1 MLKKIR
7 YKFIVIAMLTITIVT
22 FGIFSII
29 LIDTYARVN
38 KQGEKLIDVIIEN
51 NGKIP
56 EYSEKSSSNATDFNR
71 ETRFQTRYFVVVTDD
86 RNNIISTNTNY
97 VASVTNDDAKTIIN
111 EIQGKNENV
120 FNKILNDIQNKEQQ
134 SGFYKIYKY
143 KKIKNADGNNVIIF
157 LDMAKEI
164 GSFKELLYKG
174 TIIVISGLII
184 VFVFVSISSKKIMKP
199 IEENIEKQKE
209 FITDAG
215 HELKTPVAVILAN
228 IDVLEMTQDVK
239 NNEWIA
245 SIKNQ
250 ALRLDRLIKS
260 LLKLSRL
267 EERNITSEKETFSIT
282 QVIRDEVN
290 NFKALAKGKKII
302 FDCQKDIDILADR
315 REMEQLVTIFLDN
328 AIKYT
333 TENGVI
339 KIHANSKGKQLKLRF
354 SNNCDNLNEINI
366 DRLFDRFYR
375 DDKSRNKKKEGY
387 GIGLS
392 VAKSIADLY
401 KGKIY
406 VNKGKNNVIS
416 FTIILNNVVSSIK
429 D

>member
-29 LIDTYARVN
+29 LIDTYARIN

-56 EYSEKSSSNATDFNR
+56 EYSEKSSSNATDFNK

-86 RNNIISTNTNY
+86 KNNIISTNTNY
-97 VASVTNDDAKTIIN
+97 VASVTNDDAKAIIK
-111 EIQGKNENV
+111 EIQEKS
-120 FNKILNDIQNKEQQ
+120 KQN
-134 SGFYKIYKY
+134 GFYKIYKY
-143 KKIKNADGNNVIIF
+143 KKTKDVDGNNIIIF

-164 GSFKELLYKG
+164 GSFRELLYKG

-184 VFVFVSISSKKIMKP
+184 VFVFVSFLSKKIIKP
-199 IEENIEKQKE
+199 IEESIEKQKE
-209 FITDAG
+209 FITDAS

-228 IDVLEMTQDVK
+228 IDVLEMTQDAK
-239 NNEWIA
+239 DNEWIE

-250 ALRLDRLIKS
+250 ALRLDKLIKS

-267 EERNITSEKETFSIT
+267 EELSKLDGKSPTSEKEIFSIT
-282 QVIRDEVN
+282 QVIKDEIN
-290 NFKALAKGKKII
+290 NFKALAKGKKIS
-302 FDCQKDIDILADR
+302 FDCQKDIEILANKM
-315 REMEQLVTIFLDN
+315 EIEQLITIFLDN
-328 AIKYT
+328 AIKYS
-333 TENGVI
+333 TENGEI
-339 KIHANSKGKQLKLRF
+339 KISANTKGKKLRIKF
-354 SNNCDNLNEINI
+354 SNNCDNLNEINT

-392 VAKSIADLY
+392 VAKSFVDLY
-401 KGKIY
+401 KGKIF
-406 VNKGKNNVIS
+406 VNKEKNNMIC
-416 FTIILNNVVSSIK
+416 FTIILNNVVHSTK
-429 D
+429 NCE